1 MITFCFDIFKN
12 IFAKRSE
19 LIKKRFFRFWHAA
32 CNITGKHQKDALK
45 KDKEEKTMGLL
56 RGGLAAAGAWKLGG
70 GLISTI
76 LIFLLLYWVLGFFMR

>member
-1 MITFCFDIFKN
+1 LFCHSAKN
-12 IFAKRSE
+12 IFSKHSNGS
-19 LIKKRFFRFWHAA
+19 KKRYRKFWHAA
-32 CNITGKHQKDALK
+32 CKITGKHQKDALK

>member
-1 MITFCFDIFKN
+1 MTFSFDITFEN
-12 IFAKRSE
+12 Y
-19 LIKKRFFRFWHAA
+19 FRKTFHATQKSAFTVWHAA
-32 CNITGKHQKDALK
+32 CNIQGKHQKDARK

-76 LIFLLLYWVLGFFMR
+76 LIFLVLYWLLGFFMR